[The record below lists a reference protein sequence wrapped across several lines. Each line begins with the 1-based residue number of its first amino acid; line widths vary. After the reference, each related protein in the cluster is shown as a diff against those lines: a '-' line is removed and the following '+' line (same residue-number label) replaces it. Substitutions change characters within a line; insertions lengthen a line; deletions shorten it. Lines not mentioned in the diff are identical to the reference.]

1 MNASGAPA
9 ARGSRLGAAG
19 LVALLVASLVLG
31 LLVYRART
39 PDLALE
45 VTNFPSEFRD
55 RPTAEI
61 GFFVRF
67 DSDDAKVEIVGR
79 DQVVA
84 RTLAASIALEDEVTV
99 TCLWDG
105 RDDAGDKVDPG
116 RYRLRVT
123 IPEEDRV
130 MVYPK
135 RLDVRVGNVGEDA
148 EDAEGDVLTF
158 GDPCTQGEGG

>member
-1 MNASGAPA
+1 LNASGAQA
-9 ARGSRLGAAG
+9 APRSRLGAAG
-19 LVALLVASLVLG
+19 LIALLVASLVLG
-31 LLVYRART
+31 LYVYRART

-55 RPTAEI
+55 RPAVEI

-67 DSDDAKVEIVGR
+67 DTDEAKVEIVGR

-84 RTLAASIALEDEVTV
+84 RTLAPAIALVDEVPV
-99 TCLWDG
+99 TCVWDG
-105 RDDAGDKVDPG
+105 LDDAGERVEPG

-123 IPEEDRV
+123 LPEEDRV

-135 RLDVRVGNVGEDA
+135 RLDVRVGNL
-148 EDAEGDVLTF
+148 EGDTGGFVLVL
-158 GDPCTQGEGG
+158 DEPCTQEAGE

>member
-1 MNASGAPA
+1 LNASGAPA

-19 LVALLVASLVLG
+19 LIALLIASLVLG

-55 RPTAEI
+55 RPAAEI

-67 DSDDAKVEIVGR
+67 DSDEAKVEIVGR

-84 RTLAASIALEDEVTV
+84 KTLAASIALEADEPVN
-99 TCLWDG
+99 CLWDG
-105 RDDAGDKVDPG
+105 RDDEGEKVEPG

-123 IPEEDRV
+123 LPEEDRV
-130 MVYPK
+130 MVFPK
-135 RLDVRVGNVGEDA
+135 RLDVRVGDVTG
-148 EDAEGDVLTF
+148 DAEGDMLVL
-158 GDPCTQGEGG
+158 DEPCSQEEGE

>member
-9 ARGSRLGAAG
+9 ARVSRLGAAG
-19 LVALLVASLVLG
+19 LVALLVASILLG
-31 LLVYRART
+31 VYVYRART

-55 RPTAEI
+55 RPSVEI

-67 DSDDAKVEIVGR
+67 DTEDAKVEIVGR

-84 RTLAASIALEDEVTV
+84 RTLAPAIALEDEVPV
-99 TCLWDG
+99 TCVWDG
-105 RDDAGDKVDPG
+105 LDDEGDRVETG

-123 IPEEDRV
+123 LPEEDRV
-130 MVYPK
+130 MVFPK
-135 RLDVRVGNVGEDA
+135 RLDVRVGNL
-148 EDAEGDVLTF
+148 EGDAGGYVLVAE
-158 GDPCTQGEGG
+158 PCGEEGGE

>member
-1 MNASGAPA
+1 LKASGSPA
-9 ARGSRLGAAG
+9 APVSRLGAAG
-19 LVALLVASLVLG
+19 LVALLVASVALA

-55 RPTAEI
+55 RPAAEI

-67 DSDDAKVEIVGR
+67 DSDEATVEIVGR

-84 RTLAASIALEDEVTV
+84 RTLAASIALEDEVPV

-105 RDDAGDKVDPG
+105 RNDAGDKVEPG

-135 RLDVRVGNVGEDA
+135 RLDVRVGNVGE
-148 EDAEGDVLTF
+148 EVEGDVLTL
-158 GDPCTQGEGG
+158 GDPCTQGEGE